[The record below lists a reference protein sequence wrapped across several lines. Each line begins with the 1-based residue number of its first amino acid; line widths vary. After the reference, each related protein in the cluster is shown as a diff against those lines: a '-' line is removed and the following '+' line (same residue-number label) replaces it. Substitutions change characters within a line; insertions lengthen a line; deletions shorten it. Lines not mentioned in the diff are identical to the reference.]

1 MAADC
6 PFFYTRPRRD
16 FGTECTFGS
25 SPCDGKPLGLMRTHV
40 EPQPEPGT
48 PEYDA
53 KFFADGAILSGAS
66 TGPFVRNPQSVSR
79 IDTTPV
85 MSESI
90 VAPAAVLRVN
100 KSMCHTEGGWPA
112 DVDVD
117 DTAAQTR
124 YRRKKE
130 KGMRSKEKSSSS
142 SSSSSKG
149 SSTDDVPVPL
159 AESIKPLLATVSLA
173 AKQNKTVDI
182 YEQYFEGEVIDH
194 ASEAPSATGIA
205 VFNDPTFASTGLRRT
220 VTSIDWHPDG
230 PSKFAATYA
239 VMRFQDPRLSSAALP
254 VDSYIWDVHNP
265 NAPEVALKA
274 ASPLTCLRFNP
285 KNADLLVGGSYNG
298 LISFFDR
305 RRAGSRVASIT
316 PHEVSAIEYSHH
328 DPVFD
333 VRWTQSKSGNLCVSA
348 STDGRLLWWDTRRLG
363 EPTSELWLRA
373 PTNLGAAVDEAARS
387 ASGMMS
393 FGACSLAYD
402 ADAGPSKY
410 LVGTEQGAVVGVD
423 TRQKK
428 DNGISLFTTGQGAH
442 HAPIYSIARNPAHQK
457 CVQFVLEGRE
467 GERERERERER
478 ESHAHPHLHA
488 PARTHSHTHTHT
500 HTILLLARVLA
511 LSLPDTSSLSVIG
524 RHGFGRM
531 I

>member
-1 MAADC
+1 MANDC
-6 PFFYTRPRRD
+6 PYFYTRARRA
-16 FGTECTFGS
+16 FGTECVFS
-25 SPCDGKPLGLMRTHV
+25 DSPPDGKPLRLETSHG
-40 EPQPEPGT
+40 EIDAEA
-48 PEYDA
+48 YDA
-53 KFFADGAILSGAS
+53 KFFAEGGVLSGAPS
-66 TGPFVRNPQSVSR
+66 PFVLNPESVSR

-100 KSMCHTEGGWPA
+100 KSMCHTQGGWPS
-112 DVDVD
+112 DVDID
-117 DTAAQTR
+117 DPAAQTR

-130 KGMRSKEKSSSS
+130 KGMRKAGDGGA
-142 SSSSSKG
+142 SSSK
-149 SSTDDVPVPL
+149 SDVTPVPL
-159 AESIKPLLATVSLA
+159 AESIKPLSAVISMA
-173 AKQNKTVDI
+173 AMQNKTVDI
-182 YEQYFEGEVIDH
+182 YEQYFDGEVIGH
-194 ASEAPSATGIA
+194 AAEAPSATGVA
-205 VFNDPTFASTGLRRT
+205 VFSDPTFASTGLRRT

-239 VMRFQDPRLSSAALP
+239 VMRFQDPRLSAAALP

-298 LISFFDR
+298 LVSFFDR
-305 RRAGSRVASIT
+305 RRAGTRVKSIT

-373 PTNLGAAVDEAARS
+373 PTNGGMSAAVDEAARS
-387 ASGMMS
+387 SGEGGVGMMS

-402 ADAGPSKY
+402 AEAGASKY

-423 TRQKK
+423 TRIKK
-428 DNGISLFTTGQGAH
+428 DNGITPFTTGQGAH
-442 HAPIYSIARNPAHQK
+442 HAPIYSIARNPAHSK
-457 CVQFVLEGRE
+457 CVRARAPPLVALHFVVASRARALAALVAA
-467 GERERERERER
+467 
-478 ESHAHPHLHA
+478 HALHVSLPHPWCSPPL
-488 PARTHSHTHTHT
+488 
-500 HTILLLARVLA
+500 LLLACPHQL
-511 LSLPDTSSLSVIG
+511 LPDGWRLDRTIVVG
-524 RHGFGRM
+524 
-531 I
+531 

>member
-1 MAADC
+1 MANDC
-6 PFFYTRPRRD
+6 PYFYTRERRA
-16 FGTECTFGS
+16 FGTECVFS
-25 SPCDGKPLGLMRTHV
+25 DSPPDGKPLRLEASQG
-40 EPQPEPGT
+40 EIDAEA
-48 PEYDA
+48 YDA
-53 KFFADGAILSGAS
+53 KFFAEGFVLSGAPS
-66 TGPFVRNPQSVSR
+66 PFVLNPESVSR

-100 KSMCHTEGGWPA
+100 KSMCHTQGGWPS
-112 DVDVD
+112 DVDID
-117 DTAAQTR
+117 DPAAQTR

-130 KGMRSKEKSSSS
+130 KGMRKSGEGGASP
-142 SSSSSKG
+142 SSK
-149 SSTDDVPVPL
+149 SDATPIPL
-159 AESIKPLLATVSLA
+159 AEAIKPLSAVVSMA
-173 AKQNKTVDI
+173 ALQNKTVDI
-182 YEQYFEGEVIDH
+182 YEQYFDGEVIGH
-194 ASEAPSATGIA
+194 AAEAPSATGVA
-205 VFNDPTFASTGLRRT
+205 VFSDPTFASTGLRRT

-239 VMRFQDPRLSSAALP
+239 VMRFQDPRLSAAALP

-298 LISFFDR
+298 LVSFFDR
-305 RRAGSRVASIT
+305 RRAGTRVKSIT

-373 PTNLGAAVDEAARS
+373 PTNGGMSAAVDEAARS
-387 ASGMMS
+387 SGEGGVGMMS

-402 ADAGPSKY
+402 AEAGASKY

-423 TRQKK
+423 TRIKK
-428 DNGISLFTTGQGAH
+428 DNGITPFTTGQGAH
-442 HAPIYSIARNPAHQK
+442 HAPIYSIARNPAHSK
-457 CVQFVLEGRE
+457 CV
-467 GERERERERER
+467 
-478 ESHAHPHLHA
+478 
-488 PARTHSHTHTHT
+488 ARARARLFSLRCASSQHRACAQ
-500 HTILLLARVLA
+500 LLPSP
-511 LSLPDTSSLSVIG
+511 SLMPRPCSRPLPPPYLCVATS
-524 RHGFGRM
+524 
-531 I
+531 